1 MAATITM
8 PASPARKADADTG
21 PDAPSARGPDRGRGT
36 GPASGAAAWA
46 RTLAPPV
53 VAALLPAILVALP
66 HDWRFL
72 PLHLLAL
79 GGVLALAG
87 WSRAVDGPLADSPG
101 LRWGL
106 LCLGAGLLTWTLFG
120 ESPRAT
126 WDVID
131 DHAVHT
137 LIGPGRDHLPAGE
150 ILPRLAVHPEAGA
163 PVAGWTRYRPA
174 YYTLYL
180 GQAAVWGKDARP
192 WFVARLLVF
201 AFSCALGFDLLR
213 RWLGMVAG
221 AAALAAFAAL
231 WMWPEIVIKLGSG
244 ETYAAPACLLFAWT
258 AVHILE
264 SPVANR
270 PGGKSLDG
278 KSSGGKS
285 TGRATGLAWLGL
297 TAAALVA
304 IGSKENFVV
313 LAPLALLVAAVEWW
327 RGDLRWPAVVG
338 CLVVCAAAAT
348 VAGVVAA
355 GIATSGGRDVYQRP
369 VGLAGLVAA
378 GDAAALR
385 TLRKLAVYG
394 LPLAA
399 LATGAAVGWLRL
411 LKSPAESRRRSLLL
425 VAFVLLMLALSQ
437 VLFYRG
443 EVFKKCRYDLPFVPI
458 VGVLSI
464 GLLVELAGW
473 RRGGGPAD
481 AAAGRSRLI
490 VAGTLAVVAMALGGD
505 HARADTRAHVLS
517 TTAFQATI
525 GRIAAACDVDPAR
538 PVVCIVAP
546 RAKARYEPVVSVA
559 EYLRSR
565 GITNRLHLS
574 PVGIPTAAERATAAY
589 PDRLLSELSAD
600 GSDFFE
606 PWQSLPA
613 ESTPIELWFSA
624 DPPPGRATAFRV
636 N

>member
-8 PASPARKADADTG
+8 PARQADTG
-21 PDAPSARGPDRGRGT
+21 PDARSDRGPDA
-36 GPASGAAAWA
+36 GPAINAATRAY
-46 RTLAPPV
+46 TLAPPV
-53 VAALLPAILVALP
+53 VAAMLPAILLSLP

-79 GGVLALAG
+79 GGVLALAKR
-87 WSRAVDGPLADSPG
+87 SAAVDGPLADSPG
-101 LRWGL
+101 LRWSL

-137 LIGPGRDHLPAGE
+137 LIGPGRARLPARE
-150 ILPRLAVHPEAGA
+150 ILPRLAVHREAGA

-180 GQAAVWGKDARP
+180 GQAAAWGKDARP
-192 WFVARLLVF
+192 WFIARLLVF

-264 SPVANR
+264 S
-270 PGGKSLDG
+270 
-278 KSSGGKS
+278 SGGALPRS
-285 TGRATGLAWLGL
+285 STGLAWLGL

-327 RGDLRWPAVVG
+327 RGALRWPAVVG

-369 VGLAGLVAA
+369 VGIAGLVAA

-411 LKSPAESRRRSLLL
+411 LKRPDDSRRRSLLL
-425 VAFVLLMLALSQ
+425 VAFVLLVLALSQ
-437 VLFYRG
+437 LLFYRG

-464 GLLVELAGW
+464 GLLVELAGG
-473 RRGGGPAD
+473 RRSGGDDGV
-481 AAAGRSRLI
+481 AGRGRLL
-490 VAGTLAVVAMALGGD
+490 VAGTLAAVAMALGGD
-505 HARADTRAHVLS
+505 HARADTHAHVLA
-517 TTAFQATI
+517 TTAFQESI
-525 GRIAAACDVDPAR
+525 GRIAAACDADSAR
-538 PVVCIVAP
+538 PVVCIVDP

-565 GITNRLHLS
+565 GVTNRLHLS
-574 PVGIPTAAERATAAY
+574 PAGLPTAAERPTAAY
-589 PDRLLSELSAD
+589 PDRLLCELSAD

-606 PWQSLPA
+606 PWQSLEA
-613 ESTPIELWFSA
+613 ASSPIELWFSA
-624 DPPPGRATAFRV
+624 DPPAGRADAFRV